1 MSEVNMNE
9 KFLKVFLCHASED
22 KPKVRV
28 LYTRLRQDGIAPW
41 FDEVDLV
48 GGIEWD
54 IEIRKTVRKCD
65 VILVCL
71 TELSASKTGYGQ
83 KEIKFAL
90 DVADEKPEGTIYII
104 PLLFEKCEV
113 PFRLEKWQWIRYFA
127 DDGYEKLIRALRVRA
142 KEIGIE
148 VIPGDGNIER
158 ARRPIEESSGRLLYK
173 SSTVREL
180 LKQSKDGVLLP
191 SDIDILP
198 SDVVIGI
205 TQEAMKESLEP
216 FENDSR
222 KIEEKHRI
230 LRLIGIVE
238 PYQEWEEK
246 NNKVCCFRNEASVTK
261 PTIIKHIPVSSSN
274 ISSIGYSELE
284 SILEIAFLN
293 RSVYRYFEIP
303 KYLYEGLMNANS
315 HGKFLNDHIKSSGY
329 AYEKIQ

>member
-1 MSEVNMNE
+1 MNE

-22 KPKVRV
+22 KPEVRE
-28 LYTRLRQDGIAPW
+28 LYKRLRQDGIDPW

-71 TELSASKTGYGQ
+71 TALSASKTGYGQ

-90 DVADEKPEGTIYII
+90 DIADEKPEGTIYII
-104 PLLFEKCEV
+104 PLLFERCEV
-113 PFRLEKWQWIRYFA
+113 PFRLEKWQWIRYFD

-142 KEIGIE
+142 KEIGVE

-158 ARRPIEESSGRLLYK
+158 ARRPIEEQSGRLLYK

-191 SDIDILP
+191 SDIDIVS
-198 SDVVIGI
+198 SDIVVGI
-205 TQEAMKESLEP
+205 TQEAMNESLEA
-216 FENDSR
+216 FENNSR

-230 LRLIGIVE
+230 LRLVGIIE

-246 NNKVCCFRNEASVTK
+246 NNKVWCFRNEENIAK
-261 PTIIKHIPVSSSN
+261 PTVIEHINVSSSN
-274 ISSIGYSELE
+274 IRSIGYSEAE

-293 RSVYRYFEIP
+293 RSVYRYFDIP
-303 KYLYEGLMNANS
+303 KYLYDGLMNADS
-315 HGKFLNDHIKSSGY
+315 HGKFLNAYIKSSGY